1 MKEQEVLT
9 ISNLSFGYEKSRD
22 ILSGVNLSLK
32 EGEILGILGASGIG
46 KSSLLRI
53 ISGLEVPKEGEILFE
68 GRLLNKNNLI
78 IPPDKRGVGLV
89 VQEKALFPHLSVLE
103 NVKFGIKG
111 PKSKKN
117 DQANYFLRLL
127 KAEKFKNSMPNK
139 LSGGEQQRVAIA
151 RALAPQPKLILLD
164 EPFSSLDMNLRA
176 ELRLETRELLKRT
189 NTACIIVSHD
199 LDDVSNFCDKASRL
213 ENAQLKGVST

>member
-9 ISNLSFGYEKSRD
+9 ISDLSFGYEKSRD

-32 EGEILGILGASGIG
+32 EREILGILGASGIG

-68 GRLLNKNNLI
+68 GRLLNQNNLI
-78 IPPDKRGVGLV
+78 IPPNKRGVGLV
-89 VQEKALFPHLSVLE
+89 VQEKALFPHLTVFE

-111 PKSKKN
+111 SRSKKN
-117 DQANYFLRLL
+117 DQATYFLRLL

-176 ELRLETRELLKRT
+176 ELRLETRQLLKRT

-199 LDDVSNFCDKASRL
+199 LDDVSSFCDKAARL
-213 ENAQLKGVST
+213 ENAQLKEIST

>member
-78 IPPDKRGVGLV
+78 IPPNKRGVGLV

-213 ENAQLKGVST
+213 ENAQLNGIST

>member
-9 ISNLSFGYEKSRD
+9 ISDLSFGYEKSKE

-78 IPPDKRGVGLV
+78 IPPNKRGVGLV
-89 VQEKALFPHLSVLE
+89 VQEKALFPHLTVLE

-111 PKSKKN
+111 PK
-117 DQANYFLRLL
+117 
-127 KAEKFKNSMPNK
+127 
-139 LSGGEQQRVAIA
+139 
-151 RALAPQPKLILLD
+151 
-164 EPFSSLDMNLRA
+164 
-176 ELRLETRELLKRT
+176 
-189 NTACIIVSHD
+189 
-199 LDDVSNFCDKASRL
+199 
-213 ENAQLKGVST
+213 

>member
-1 MKEQEVLT
+1 MKEQEIL
-9 ISNLSFGYEKSRD
+9 IIRNLSFGYEKRRE
-22 ILSGVNLSLK
+22 ILSDVNLSLK

-78 IPPDKRGVGLV
+78 IPPNKRGVGLV
-89 VQEKALFPHLSVLE
+89 VQEKALFPHLTVLE

-111 PKSKKN
+111 PKSKKH
-117 DQANYFLRLL
+117 DQATYFLRLL

-164 EPFSSLDMNLRA
+164 EPFSSLDMNLRV
-176 ELRLETRELLKRT
+176 ELRLETKELLKRT

-199 LDDVSNFCDKASRL
+199 LDDVSSFCDKAARL
-213 ENAQLKGVST
+213 ENGQLKEIST

>member
-78 IPPDKRGVGLV
+78 IPPNKRGVGLV

-199 LDDVSNFCDKASRL
+199 LDDVSNFCDKAARL
-213 ENAQLKGVST
+213 ENAQLKGIST

>member
-1 MKEQEVLT
+1 MKEQEVLS
-9 ISNLSFGYEKSRD
+9 ISDLSFGYEKSRD

-78 IPPDKRGVGLV
+78 IPPNKRGVGLV
-89 VQEKALFPHLSVLE
+89 VQEKALFPHLTVLE
-103 NVKFGIKG
+103 NIKFGIKG

-117 DQANYFLRLL
+117 DQATYFLRLL

-199 LDDVSNFCDKASRL
+199 LDDVSSFCDKAARL
-213 ENAQLKGVST
+213 ENGKIKEIST

>member
-1 MKEQEVLT
+1 MKEQEIL
-9 ISNLSFGYEKSRD
+9 IIRNLSFGYEKRRE
-22 ILSGVNLSLK
+22 ILSDVNLSLK

-78 IPPDKRGVGLV
+78 IPPNKRGVGLV
-89 VQEKALFPHLSVLE
+89 VQEKALFPHLTVLE

-111 PKSKKN
+111 SKSKKH
-117 DQANYFLRLL
+117 DQATYFLRLL

-164 EPFSSLDMNLRA
+164 EPFSSLDMNLRV
-176 ELRLETRELLKRT
+176 ELRLETKELLKRT

-199 LDDVSNFCDKASRL
+199 LDDVSSFCDKAARL
-213 ENAQLKGVST
+213 ENGQLKEIST

>member
-9 ISNLSFGYEKSRD
+9 ISDLSFGYEKSRD

-78 IPPDKRGVGLV
+78 IPPNKRGVGLV

-117 DQANYFLRLL
+117 DQATYFLKLL

-213 ENAQLKGVST
+213 ENAQLKGIST

>member
-78 IPPDKRGVGLV
+78 IPPNKRGVGLV

-213 ENAQLKGVST
+213 ENAQLKGIST

>member
-78 IPPDKRGVGLV
+78 IPPNKRGVGLV

-213 ENAQLKGVST
+213 ENAQLKEIST

>member
-32 EGEILGILGASGIG
+32 EGEILGILGVSGIG

-89 VQEKALFPHLSVLE
+89 VQEKALFPHMSVLE

-213 ENAQLKGVST
+213 ENAQLKGIST

>member
-1 MKEQEVLT
+1 MKEKEIL
-9 ISNLSFGYEKSRD
+9 IIRNISFGYEKRRE
-22 ILSGVNLSLK
+22 ILSDVNLSLK

-53 ISGLEVPKEGEILFE
+53 ISGLEVPKEGEIFFE

-78 IPPDKRGVGLV
+78 IPPNKRGVGLV
-89 VQEKALFPHLSVLE
+89 VQEKALFPHLTVLE
-103 NVKFGIKG
+103 NVKFGING
-111 PKSKKN
+111 PKSKKH
-117 DQANYFLRLL
+117 DQATYFLRLL

-151 RALAPQPKLILLD
+151 RALAPQPKLVLLD
-164 EPFSSLDMNLRA
+164 EPFSSLDMNLRV

-199 LDDVSNFCDKASRL
+199 LDDVSSFCDKAARL
-213 ENAQLKGVST
+213 ENGQLKEIST

>member
-32 EGEILGILGASGIG
+32 EGEILGILGVSGIG

-78 IPPDKRGVGLV
+78 IPPNKRGVGLV
-89 VQEKALFPHLSVLE
+89 VQEKALFPHMSVLE

-213 ENAQLKGVST
+213 ENAQLKGIST

>member
-1 MKEQEVLT
+1 MKEKEVLI

-22 ILSGVNLSLK
+22 ILSGVNLSLN

-68 GRLLNKNNLI
+68 GRLLNKKNLI

-111 PKSKKN
+111 PKSKRN
-117 DQANYFLRLL
+117 DQAAYFLKLL
-127 KAEKFKNSMPNK
+127 KAEKFTNSMPNK

-164 EPFSSLDMNLRA
+164 EPFSSLDMDLRA
-176 ELRLETRELLKRT
+176 ELRLETKELLRRT

-199 LDDVSNFCDKASRL
+199 LDDISNFCDKAARL
-213 ENAQLKGVST
+213 ENRQIKEIST

>member
-78 IPPDKRGVGLV
+78 IPPNKRGVGLV

-164 EPFSSLDMNLRA
+164 EPFSSLDLNLRA

-213 ENAQLKGVST
+213 ENAQLKGIST

>member
-9 ISNLSFGYEKSRD
+9 VSNLSFGYEKSRD

-68 GRLLNKNNLI
+68 GRLLNKNNLV
-78 IPPDKRGVGLV
+78 IPPNKRGVGLV

>member
-78 IPPDKRGVGLV
+78 IPPNKRGVGLV

-213 ENAQLKGVST
+213 ENAQIKVIST

>member
-1 MKEQEVLT
+1 MKEQKVLT

-89 VQEKALFPHLSVLE
+89 VQEKALFPHMSVLE

-213 ENAQLKGVST
+213 ENAQLKGIST

>member
-9 ISNLSFGYEKSRD
+9 ISDLSFGYEKSRD

-78 IPPDKRGVGLV
+78 IPPNKRGVGLV
-89 VQEKALFPHLSVLE
+89 VQEKALFPHLTVLE

-164 EPFSSLDMNLRA
+164 EPFSSLDINLRA
-176 ELRLETRELLKRT
+176 ELRLETRQLLKRT

-213 ENAQLKGVST
+213 ENAQLKGIST